1 MLLVAADATPRQ
13 YMLLSTHSPNRT
25 TVTIAPPTS
34 PHLTMTA
41 LSSMLDHDTL
51 HADAAAMTSQLV
63 AWRRH
68 MHRHPEVAF
77 AEHETSRFV
86 RETLAEISGLV
97 ISRPTE
103 TSVMARLIGAAPGR
117 VVAVRADIDALPVH
131 EENDVPYRST
141 VNGAMH
147 ACGHDGHTSIVLALA
162 TILARH
168 RAQLHGEVR
177 FFFQHAEELSP
188 GGAEEMV
195 QRGVMDGVD
204 VVIGLHVWAP
214 MPVGRIGIVSGPA
227 MAAPDTFDCT
237 IVGRGGHAAIPHE
250 CVDSI
255 AVAAHVV
262 TALQHIVSRHIDP
275 LDPAVISVTQFHA
288 GTTYNVIPET
298 AVLSGT
304 IRTFD
309 AGLRDRIPLLM
320 ERVIKGVCDA
330 HGATY
335 VFRVDRG
342 YRPVVNDAVI
352 ATRLERVVERTFGA
366 NVLMPTR
373 PTMGGEDF
381 SAYLQRAPGV
391 FAFVGA
397 GNPSASASYP
407 HHHPRF
413 DIDEASLDIGLR
425 YLLAATVDLL
435 GAV

>member
-1 MLLVAADATPRQ
+1 
-13 YMLLSTHSPNRT
+13 
-25 TVTIAPPTS
+25 
-34 PHLTMTA
+34 MTA
-41 LSSMLDHDTL
+41 FLSMSDP
-51 HADAAAMTSQLV
+51 DAIGAEARAMAPQMST
-63 AWRRH
+63 WRRH

-77 AEHETSRFV
+77 AEHETARFI
-86 RETLAEISGLV
+86 REVLAEIPGLV
-97 ISRPTE
+97 VSRPTE
-103 TSVMARLIGAAPGR
+103 TSVMARLIGQEPGR
-117 VVAVRADIDALPVH
+117 VVAVRADIDALPIH
-131 EENDVPYRST
+131 EENDVSYRST
-141 VNGAMH
+141 IDGAMH

-162 TILARH
+162 TLLSRH

-177 FFFQHAEELSP
+177 FLFQHAEELSP
-188 GGAEEMV
+188 GGAEQMV
-195 QRGVMDGVD
+195 KAGAMDDVD
-204 VVIGLHVWAP
+204 VVIGLHLWAP

-250 CVDSI
+250 SVDSI

-262 TALQHIVSRHIDP
+262 TALQQIVSRHIDP

-298 AVLSGT
+298 TVLSGT

-309 AGLRDRIPLLM
+309 AILRERIPVLM
-320 ERVIKGVCDA
+320 ERMIKGVCDA
-330 HGATY
+330 HGASY

-342 YRPVVNDAVI
+342 YRPVVNDPVI
-352 ATRLERVVERTFGA
+352 AARLEGVVTRTFGP
-366 NVLMPTR
+366 NVLTPTR

-397 GNPSASASYP
+397 GNASDASAFP

-413 DIDEASLDIGLR
+413 DIDESSLEIGVR
-425 YLLAATVDLL
+425 YLLAATLDLL
-435 GAV
+435 NTG